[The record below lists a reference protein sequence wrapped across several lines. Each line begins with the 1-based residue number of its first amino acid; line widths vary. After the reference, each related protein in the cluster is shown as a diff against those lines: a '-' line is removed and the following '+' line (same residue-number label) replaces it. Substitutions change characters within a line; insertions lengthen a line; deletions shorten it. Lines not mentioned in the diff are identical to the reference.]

1 MSGGARIFGKLPA
14 HGDFVARGIGAA
26 ERDALDAWL
35 SGEMLAARAALGVD
49 FEQRYDRAPP
59 WRFAGPD
66 GAGVLVASVD
76 GVGRRF
82 PLYLALAGAGDG
94 ATEQVEDLVYRAFGE
109 GWDVDRLVA
118 EVGTL
123 LPAGESGALASRWWT
138 LGGEGFM
145 PASCEGDRPEGLL
158 ARMLSSEVNA

>member
-1 MSGGARIFGKLPA
+1 M
-14 HGDFVARGIGAA
+14 
-26 ERDALDAWL
+26 
-35 SGEMLAARAALGVD
+35 
-49 FEQRYDRAPP
+49 
-59 WRFAGPD
+59 
-66 GAGVLVASVD
+66 LVASVD

-82 PLYLALAGAGDG
+82 PLYLALGGAGDD

-109 GWDVDRLVA
+109 GWDVDRRVA

-123 LPAGESGALASRWWT
+123 VPADESGALASRWWT

-158 ARMLSSEVNA
+158 A